1 MTLSDKDKA
10 YIWHPFTEMSDWCA
24 DHHDP
29 LVIER
34 GEGVY
39 VYDKSGEKY
48 IDGNSSIWT
57 NLHGHNDLRLN
68 QAIIGQLS
76 KIAHAS
82 FLGTTNEPAILL
94 AEMLVNM
101 FPDKILQRVFYS
113 DDGSTAVECAMKI
126 AIQYFQIIGQSE
138 KKRFVAFDNAYHGD
152 TFGASSIG
160 GIETFFSR
168 FKDLSFPTVR
178 LNSVDDLKSVDA
190 KEIAAIVIEPK
201 VQGAAGIR
209 LWPDGMLQELRRW
222 CDLNNVLLILDEVMT
237 GFGRTGKM
245 FACEHEGVTPDLM
258 CLAKG
263 LSGGYLP
270 LAVTMTKESIFK
282 TFLGSKNNTFYYGHS
297 YSGNPLGCAAAL
309 ASLQIFEEDRVLDK
323 MAKKIECLKISLNS
337 LKLKNHNISD
347 VRQYG
352 LISGI
357 EISQEFGNIGSDV
370 CYAARS
376 YGLLTRS
383 IGNTIV
389 FMPPLSIEKQQI
401 YDSLDAIDKAIN
413 VIVS

>member
-1 MTLSDKDKA
+1 MNLSDKDKA

-29 LVIER
+29 LVIDK

-39 VYDKSGEKY
+39 VFDKSGRKY

-57 NLHGHNDLRLN
+57 NLHGHNDRRIN
-68 QAIIGQLS
+68 QAIIEQLN

-82 FLGTTNEPAILL
+82 FLGTTNQPAILL

-101 FPDKILQRVFYS
+101 FPNRILQRVFYS
-113 DDGSTAVECAMKI
+113 DDGSTAIECAMKV
-126 AIQYFQIIGQSE
+126 AIQYFQIIGQPQ

-160 GIETFFSR
+160 GIDRFFSR
-168 FKDLSFPTVR
+168 FNDFIFPTVR
-178 LNSVDDLKSVDA
+178 LSCIDELKAVDA
-190 KEIAAIVIEPK
+190 KEIAAVVIEPK

-209 LWPDGMLQELRRW
+209 LWPDGMLQEIRQW
-222 CDLNNVLLILDEVMT
+222 CDLNNVLLVLDEVMT

-270 LAVTMTKESIFK
+270 LAVTMTTELIFK
-282 TFLGSKNNTFYYGHS
+282 AFLGSKENIFYYGHS
-297 YSGNPLGCAAAL
+297 YSGNPLGSAAAL
-309 ASLQIFEEDRVLDK
+309 ASLRIFEEDRVLNK
-323 MAKKIECLKISLNS
+323 MGKKIECLKVG
-337 LKLKNHNISD
+337 LKNLKIKNHAISD
-347 VRQYG
+347 VRQCG

-357 EISQEFGNIGSDV
+357 EISQEFENIGSEV
-370 CYAARS
+370 CYAARA

-383 IGNTIV
+383 IGNVIV
-389 FMPPLSIEKQQI
+389 FMPPLAINEEQI
-401 YDSLDAIDKAIN
+401 HYSLDAIDEAIN
-413 VIVS
+413 VVVS

>member
-1 MTLSDKDKA
+1 M
-10 YIWHPFTEMSDWCA
+10 
-24 DHHDP
+24 
-29 LVIER
+29 
-34 GEGVY
+34 
-39 VYDKSGEKY
+39 
-48 IDGNSSIWT
+48 
-57 NLHGHNDLRLN
+57 
-68 QAIIGQLS
+68 
-76 KIAHAS
+76 
-82 FLGTTNEPAILL
+82 
-94 AEMLVNM
+94 
-101 FPDKILQRVFYS
+101 
-113 DDGSTAVECAMKI
+113 
-126 AIQYFQIIGQSE
+126 
-138 KKRFVAFDNAYHGD
+138 
-152 TFGASSIG
+152 
-160 GIETFFSR
+160 
-168 FKDLSFPTVR
+168 
-178 LNSVDDLKSVDA
+178 
-190 KEIAAIVIEPK
+190 IEPK
-201 VQGAAGIR
+201 VQGAAGIC

-282 TFLGSKNNTFYYGHS
+282 AFLGNKNNTFYYGHS

-323 MAKKIECLKISLNS
+323 IEKKIECLKIALNS

-347 VRQYG
+347 VRQCG

-370 CYAARS
+370 CYVARS